1 MKYYYGDSYKE
12 ALSNEPVVIRRGR
25 QLRQYEENYAFVI
38 PAYKVDG
45 KKDKEKTE
53 KY

>member
-12 ALSNEPVVIRRGR
+12 ALSNEAVVIRRGR

-38 PAYKVDG
+38 PAYKVD
-45 KKDKEKTE
+45 KKDKEKKE
-53 KY
+53 KEY